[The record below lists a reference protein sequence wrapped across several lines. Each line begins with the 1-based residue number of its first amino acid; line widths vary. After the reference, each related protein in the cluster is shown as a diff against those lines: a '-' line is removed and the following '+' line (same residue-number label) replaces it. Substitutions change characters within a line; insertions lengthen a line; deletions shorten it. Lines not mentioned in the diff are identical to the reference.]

1 MVQYGLAPGSITA
14 AVACMVAAVSRTRR
28 SSVCADQCRAS
39 VLEVL
44 PPTGSRGCV
53 VVQDPL
59 AGGGWSAGTFSPRL
73 CACRAERRVMPS
85 HQQHGARPRSRRRP
99 LKGGRVSFGR
109 RRGAVSRHP
118 RRPRRR
124 WEEQHLVSEPTC
136 SGSRS
141 VQIVS
146 LELSISWPLID
157 SATIS
162 AILSQKWQDSVRGHR
177 IGKMCHIIHNNLLVE
192 YHRAPAPS

>member
-1 MVQYGLAPGSITA
+1 MGASIAERVSVLWLVQYGLAPGSITA

-118 RRPRRR
+118 RRPAVVRRSSTSFQNR
-124 WEEQHLVSEPTC
+124 HVLAADQSK
-136 SGSRS
+136 S
-141 VQIVS
+141 
-146 LELSISWPLID
+146 
-157 SATIS
+157 
-162 AILSQKWQDSVRGHR
+162 
-177 IGKMCHIIHNNLLVE
+177 
-192 YHRAPAPS
+192 